1 MKPVPKGRRLPD
13 RRVVWLLAAA
23 AAVVALVTVATA
35 TAVSTRQAV
44 APSNNSLPT
53 IGGSAT
59 TGSTLSA
66 NPGTWNGSTPITFQ
80 YQWRICG
87 GSGEAC
93 HDIAG
98 ATSQTYVL
106 KRDDAGNTVR
116 IHVIASNSD
125 GSANATSAPS
135 ARIAVPAG
143 PTNTVPPAISGNATV
158 NGTLTT
164 SNGTWTG
171 ATPITFTYQ
180 WTLCGED
187 GEACQEISG
196 ATAQTY
202 KPKSADVGKT
212 VRARVSAR
220 NSDGT
225 TSATSVPSAKIG
237 SGSSGGSGGA
247 TCPTPP
253 AGTQTVPVEDM
264 SLPMLLQVAGFQVTS
279 GTITKSTQQF
289 TARFRV
295 TDTCGHP
302 VSGALVYATAVPY
315 NQFTI
320 PAEPKTD
327 NTGWATM
334 TFQRLGGFPASA
346 QQQQLTMFVR
356 ARKQGEPVLSG
367 IAARRLI
374 AFAMG

>member
-1 MKPVPKGRRLPD
+1 MKPLERGRRLTDP
-13 RRVVWLLAAA
+13 RVRWALIAA
-23 AAVVALVTVATA
+23 AAVTLVAVGTA
-35 TAVSTRQAV
+35 TAVTTRQAV

-59 TGSTLSA
+59 TGSTLTA

-80 YQWRICG
+80 YQWRICDG
-87 GSGEAC
+87 NGAAC
-93 HDIAG
+93 HDISG
-98 ATSQTYVL
+98 ATTQSYLL

-116 IHVIASNSD
+116 VNVIASNSD

-143 PTNTVPPAISGNATV
+143 PTNTVPPAISGSATV
-158 NGTLTT
+158 NGTLTA

-180 WTLCGED
+180 WTICGED
-187 GEACQEISG
+187 GEACHDISG

-202 KPKSADVGKT
+202 KPKSADAGNT
-212 VRARVSAR
+212 VRVRVSAR

-225 TSATSVPSAKIG
+225 TNATSVPSAKIS
-237 SGSSGGSGGA
+237 SGSSGGGGAA

-253 AGTQTVPVEDM
+253 AGTQTVPIEEM
-264 SLPMLLQVAGFQVTS
+264 ALPALLQVAGFQVTS
-279 GTITKSTQQF
+279 GRITTSTQQF

-295 TDTCGHP
+295 TDTCAHP
-302 VSGALVYATAVPY
+302 VSGAYVYATAVPY

-320 PAEPKTD
+320 PAEARTD

-334 TFQRLGGFPASA
+334 TFQRLGGFPASG
-346 QQQQLTMFVR
+346 QQQQLTMFIR
-356 ARKQGEPVLSG
+356 ARKQGEPVLAG
-367 IAARRLI
+367 VTARRLI